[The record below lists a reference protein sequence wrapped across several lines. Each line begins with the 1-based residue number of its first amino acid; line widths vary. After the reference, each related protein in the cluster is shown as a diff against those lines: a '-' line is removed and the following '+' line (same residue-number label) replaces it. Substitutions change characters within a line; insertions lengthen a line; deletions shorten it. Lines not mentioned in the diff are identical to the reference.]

1 MWELFTKNLN
11 KFSKSNKNKIIFKS
25 KKIKNNTKELP
36 KLKLGEMSV
45 LSKKNIRD
53 FNKGNVFIEKKL
65 DLLGFNQ
72 VDAKNLLEDFINQSI
87 ENGKR
92 LILIITGKGKEGEGV
107 IKNNIISWLNNKS
120 LRNKILAV
128 NHASKK
134 HGGSGAIYILLRKF

>member
-11 KFSKSNKNKIIFKS
+11 KFSQSNKNKIIFKS

-53 FNKGNVFIEKKL
+53 FNKGNVFIENKL
-65 DLLGFNQ
+65 DLHGFNQ
-72 VDAKNLLEDFINQSI
+72 EDAKNLLEDFINQSI
-87 ENGKR
+87 ENGKG

>member
-1 MWELFTKNLN
+1 MWDLFTKNLN
-11 KFSKSNKNKIIFKS
+11 KFSNSNKNKIIFKS

-36 KLKLGEMSV
+36 NLKLGEMSV

-53 FNKGNVFIEKKL
+53 FNKGNVFIENKL
-65 DLLGFNQ
+65 DLHGFNQ
-72 VDAKNLLEDFINQSI
+72 EDAENLLEDFINQSI

>member
-25 KKIKNNTKELP
+25 KKIKNNTKEFP
-36 KLKLGEMSV
+36 KLKFGETSV

-65 DLLGFNQ
+65 DLHGFNQ